1 MKKNSKC
8 NEKKQTPRVEK
19 KASGKKGKARSK
31 SVVRLADLGAVI
43 VSASGKD
50 GAPALTVGIDLG
62 DRTSHY
68 CVLSGNGDLVREG
81 KVATTG
87 EGLKALLEGSER
99 MRVAI
104 EVGQHSRWVSRVVKE
119 LGHEVITASTR
130 QVQLIYKGEAKSDK
144 KDAEALARL
153 ARLDPKLLHGIEHR
167 GEAAQ
172 LDLMIVKMRAALVGM
187 RTDLINMLRGTVKS
201 EGVRLA
207 ACSTDSFGTA
217 ALEGLGKGLEELLR
231 PVAELVERVTET
243 IQAYEQKIEEVGKK
257 YTEVKQLQ
265 QVVGVGPLISTAFV
279 LTIENPWRFEP
290 SRKVGKYLGMTPG
303 QYESGGMSQ
312 EKGITKAGDGYLRGL
327 LVQGAHY
334 ILGPL
339 GPDTDL
345 QRWGRGIAKGGGKRG
360 KKRAVVA
367 VARKLAIL
375 LLALWKSGAKYEP
388 LKNSK
393 ANGEEQN
400 KFRVKSQAAA

>member
-1 MKKNSKC
+1 M
-8 NEKKQTPRVEK
+8 
-19 KASGKKGKARSK
+19 
-31 SVVRLADLGAVI
+31 
-43 VSASGKD
+43 
-50 GAPALTVGIDLG
+50 
-62 DRTSHY
+62 
-68 CVLSGNGDLVREG
+68 VREG

-104 EVGQHSRWVSRVVKE
+104 EVGQHSRWVSGVVKE

-217 ALEGLGKGLEELLR
+217 ALEGLGKGMEELLR
-231 PVAELVERVTET
+231 PVAELVESVTET
-243 IQAYEQKIEEVGKK
+243 IQAYEQKIEEVSKK

-290 SRKVGKYLGMTPG
+290 SRR
-303 QYESGGMSQ
+303 
-312 EKGITKAGDGYLRGL
+312 ALR
-327 LVQGAHY
+327 A
-334 ILGPL
+334 
-339 GPDTDL
+339 
-345 QRWGRGIAKGGGKRG
+345 
-360 KKRAVVA
+360 
-367 VARKLAIL
+367 
-375 LLALWKSGAKYEP
+375 ALHACDHCASPPSPIPCSWW
-388 LKNSK
+388 
-393 ANGEEQN
+393 
-400 KFRVKSQAAA
+400 R